1 MGGLIAVGRSM
12 GIAMIQ
18 WSPIGLTF
26 PTFFYGRLLGKEIT
40 LDDIREDEPGLF
52 HSLAYIVS

>member
-1 MGGLIAVGRSM
+1 M

-26 PTFFYGRLLGKEIT
+26 PTFFYGRLLGKVIT